1 GQRFE
6 SSTGHFINFFM
17 EKNLE
22 ILRHSASH
30 IMASAVKELFPDAK
44 LGIGPA
50 IEDGFYYDFDVEK
63 PFTPEDLKRIEDK
76 MKEFIEEDYPFE
88 KIMMKREEAKK
99 FFSEKNEIYKVEIL
113 NEIEDE
119 EVSIYKHN
127 GFYDLCRGPH
137 VSSTGEV
144 KFFKLLDVA
153 GAYWRGDEKNKMLQ
167 RIYGTAFFT
176 KDELEEFLKK
186 REEAKKRDHRK
197 LGRELEFFS
206 IHPEEA
212 GPGLIYWHP
221 KGALVRSIIEDF
233 WKKAHLENDYKLIYT
248 PHIAQEKLYEI
259 SGHLKNYSEYMYS
272 RMLIDEVP
280 YRIRP
285 MNCPGHIL
293 IYKTKIHS
301 YRELPLRYAELGT
314 VYRYEKSG
322 VLHGL
327 LRVRGFTIDDAH
339 IFVQKENVSEEVIR
353 VLDFSISILKAFGFE
368 DFKLYLATKPEEK
381 FIGEIEDWEKAENA
395 LKEAIERAGLDYEID
410 EGGGAFYGPKI
421 DVKVKDALGRLW
433 QCSTIQFDFNL
444 PERFDVFFINKDG
457 KEERPYLI
465 HRAVF
470 GSIERFFG
478 VLIEHYKGAF
488 PFWLAPTQVRILNIT
503 NDVLDYAKDVYEK
516 IKKSGIRVELDSR
529 NITLN
534 KKIREAEME
543 KIPYTVI
550 CGKKEKE
557 KGNVSIREYG
567 RGDRGSISFDEFLK
581 RVLQENRNPV
591 LTV

>member
-1 GQRFE
+1 
-6 SSTGHFINFFM
+6 M

>member
-1 GQRFE
+1 
-6 SSTGHFINFFM
+6 
-17 EKNLE
+17 
-22 ILRHSASH
+22 
-30 IMASAVKELFPDAK
+30 MASAVKELYPDAK

-76 MKEFIEEDYPFE
+76 MKEFIEKDYPFE

-176 KDELEEFLKK
+176 KEELEEFLKK

-221 KGALVRSIIEDF
+221 KGSIVRSIIEDL
-233 WKKAHLENDYKLIYT
+233 WKKAHLENGYQLIYT

-259 SGHLKNYSEYMYS
+259 SGHLKNYSEFMYS
-272 RMLIDEVP
+272 RMLIDDVP

-368 DFKLYLATKPEEK
+368 DFKLYLATRPEEK

-444 PERFDVFFINKDG
+444 PERFDVFFINKEG

-465 HRAVF
+465 HRAIF

-488 PFWLAPTQVRILNIT
+488 PFWLAPVQVRVLNIT
-503 NDVLDYAKDVYEK
+503 DDVLDYAKNVYER

-534 KKIREAEME
+534 KKIRESEME

-581 RVLQENRNPV
+581 RILQENKNPT

>member
-1 GQRFE
+1 
-6 SSTGHFINFFM
+6 M

-30 IMASAVKELFPDAK
+30 IMASAVKELYPDAK

-76 MKEFIEEDYPFE
+76 MKEFIEKDYPFE

-176 KDELEEFLKK
+176 KEELEEFLKK

-221 KGALVRSIIEDF
+221 KGSIVRSIIEDL
-233 WKKAHLENDYKLIYT
+233 WKKAHLENGYQLIYT

-259 SGHLKNYSEYMYS
+259 SGHLKNYSEFMYS
-272 RMLIDEVP
+272 RMLIDDVP

-368 DFKLYLATKPEEK
+368 DFKLYLATRPEEK

-444 PERFDVFFINKDG
+444 PERFDVFFINKEG

-465 HRAVF
+465 HRAIF

-488 PFWLAPTQVRILNIT
+488 PFWLAPVQVRVLNIT
-503 NDVLDYAKDVYEK
+503 DDVLDYAKNVYER

-534 KKIREAEME
+534 KKIRESEME

-581 RVLQENRNPV
+581 RILQENKNPT